1 MAILHCLCCQT
12 VVEYTLIPIYPINTQ
27 IIQPRGTPQPLRNL
41 AAALVVCRRFYDIIH
56 RVMVFGSTIPFP
68 HAMEELQ
75 NRKIR
80 LLLSD
85 RGFVITV
92 PSQLSA
98 IVNQIGYF
106 WNNQYIDKNIIKEL
120 LDILPYPGI
129 TMLIPYFAS
138 LFRRNSSPETPGSIR
153 LRLDDDD
160 ESSIVFAGTNIIHLD
175 KWVVTNIQRL
185 EGFVKGGYVQGE
197 EGLVSDITRSAVYSW
212 FSLQSL
218 DDPLGWWAIKYNPN
232 VILYVGPLY
241 EDEPTKVTW

>member
-1 MAILHCLCCQT
+1 
-12 VVEYTLIPIYPINTQ
+12 
-27 IIQPRGTPQPLRNL
+27 
-41 AAALVVCRRFYDIIH
+41 
-56 RVMVFGSTIPFP
+56 MVFGSTIPFP